1 MYDDF
6 VGLSKSVKKA
16 RNDTINDSRRRI
28 PGKLATIVTQYYGIK
43 KSEIMPNKGAKAAAN
58 ISNAYEKGIVYTGR
72 LLTPTH
78 FKMKAKTSIVPF
90 QRADRSTGRRKVQT
104 ISAEIIKGQRK
115 ILGSSLFLAKS
126 GAAEGAPMIPF
137 QRRGKART
145 PIDVFKTLSVPQM
158 LTGDLARPE
167 LEACI
172 VEVMNERYTHNLN
185 RHMSRYVKGKV
196 GL

>member
-1 MYDDF
+1 
-6 VGLSKSVKKA
+6 
-16 RNDTINDSRRRI
+16 
-28 PGKLATIVTQYYGIK
+28 
-43 KSEIMPNKGAKAAAN
+43 MPNKGAKAAAN

-78 FKMKAKTSIVPF
+78 FKMKAKTSVVPF
-90 QRADRSTGRRKVQT
+90 QRADGSTGRRKVQT

-126 GAAEGAPMIPF
+126 GAADGAPMIPF